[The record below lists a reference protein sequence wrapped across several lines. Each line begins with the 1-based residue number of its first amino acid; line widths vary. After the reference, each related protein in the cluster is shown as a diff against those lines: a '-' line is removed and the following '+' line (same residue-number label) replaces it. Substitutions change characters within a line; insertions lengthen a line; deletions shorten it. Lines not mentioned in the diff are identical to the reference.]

1 MSAAPRATL
10 PLAAQHHHEKFPGL
24 VPVEQQPGLEGRRRG
39 EVQIE
44 AAMAEVR
51 ILALGTREQPIDRGV
66 GGRGD
71 RGDPVGFP
79 EVGQAPVAHEPG
91 AVGVEDLMAQRE
103 HRLIDGERA
112 RGEVAQG
119 ARRSSTGG
127 YVPAGNVLSTP
138 V

>member
-1 MSAAPRATL
+1 MTAVTR
-10 PLAAQHHHEKFPGL
+10 LASQRS
-24 VPVEQQPGLEGRRRG
+24 GRRRS
-39 EVQIE
+39 
-44 AAMAEVR
+44 R
-51 ILALGTREQPIDRGV
+51 TNRC
-66 GGRGD
+66 
-71 RGDPVGFP
+71 
-79 EVGQAPVAHEPG
+79 